1 MSDRERSWL
10 APPEGVRRHAP
21 ATLRNRAAI
30 ATMLGELL
38 PAAGRV
44 LEVASGSGE
53 HCAYFAE
60 HFPKLEWHPSD
71 PDQDAL
77 ASIASWCEGLANI
90 RPPVALDAAA
100 ATWPVAHADAILCIN
115 MVHISPWAAT
125 LGLMAGAGRLL
136 PPGGPLVLYGP
147 YRETGVPTAPSNE
160 EFDQSLR
167 ARDPAWG
174 LRLLDDVIASAAAQ
188 GLVFERR
195 VAMPANNLIVAF
207 RRS

>member
-21 ATLRNRAAI
+21 ATLRNRAPI
-30 ATMLGELL
+30 ATILAQLL
-38 PAAGRV
+38 PAAGHV

-71 PDQDAL
+71 PDPQAL
-77 ASIASWCEGLANI
+77 ASIAAWCDGLGNV
-90 RPPVALDAAA
+90 RPPLALDAAA
-100 ATWPVAHADAILCIN
+100 LAWPIAHADAILCVN
-115 MVHISPWAAT
+115 MVHISPWEAT

-147 YRETGVPTAPSNE
+147 YREAGVSTAPSNE
-160 EFDQSLR
+160 DFDRSLR
-167 ARDPAWG
+167 ARNPAWG
-174 LRLLDDVIASAAAQ
+174 LRLLSDVTAAAEAQ
-188 GLVFERR
+188 GLVFDRR
-195 VAMPANNLIVAF
+195 VEMPANNLIVAF